1 MGSSMM
7 RGCCTGVLL
16 ALLALPA
23 AAETCSA
30 QRGFDLGRAG
40 VAADADCTSTSAFTE
55 AFALGEELATLEHA
69 RSEAQ
74 RQQALASGEAANR
87 HARTARWLAV
97 DIEAIEGALL
107 LRGIVSTGPSAETAS
122 SAASGATAAGDGAD
136 PQPST
141 TTSSNEDRR

>member
-1 MGSSMM
+1 MGNSIM
-7 RGCCTGVLL
+7 RRCCTGLLL

-23 AAETCSA
+23 AAESCSA

-40 VAADADCTSTSAFTE
+40 VVANADCTSSAAFSE

-69 RSEAQ
+69 RAEAL

-107 LRGIVSTGPSAETAS
+107 LRGIVSTGPSAEAARSAAS
-122 SAASGATAAGDGAD
+122 SATVASDDAD
-136 PQPST
+136 PRPST
-141 TTSSNEDRR
+141 TTSDSEDPQ